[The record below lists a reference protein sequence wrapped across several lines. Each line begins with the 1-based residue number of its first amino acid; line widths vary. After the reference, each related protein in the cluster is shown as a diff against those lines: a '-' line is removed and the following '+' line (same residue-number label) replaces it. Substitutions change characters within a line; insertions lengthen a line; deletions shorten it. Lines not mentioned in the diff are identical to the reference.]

1 MKKLQLFAILIL
13 AGILRFYNN
22 TAVSLWHDEAFSALY
37 ISKYGWNE
45 MMHRIILDVHPPL
58 YYILLRLWNYVFG
71 HGLLSL
77 RSLSIVLG
85 ILTVWAGYLFVKQ
98 ALSGK
103 TGINNEKW
111 ALVAALLLAV
121 NPFQIQYALEAR
133 MYTLGTFLVLIS
145 SYLLLKALETNQT
158 KYWIWYG
165 ITVAAG
171 AYTHYFLLFSL
182 VAQAL
187 YFIYYVLSTYKL
199 NFFKQSNFLKGVG
212 AYILS
217 VILYIPWIPSFI
229 EQNTRVTGGYWI
241 TPPDRWSVP
250 GTIWKMGFGGE
261 GINRPT
267 LAVATVVTVILI
279 LFFLRKTPPKSK
291 WLIFLGLT
299 VPFAAAIGLS
309 FKQAIYL
316 DRYFV
321 FASLFFSILVGLA
334 FLGFSRPAW
343 RRIFVSL
350 LVIFSLVAFFKN
362 WQKLDVKNMV
372 FNRNVNKKPGM
383 AKAAELINER
393 ALPNHKIYVGS
404 SFIFFTFQYYNQ
416 TNIKPLLLSSEPVE
430 NIPHFA
436 GTAILTNDDLQI
448 TQNGLVPDEAVEQN
462 DSVWLL
468 WTTGFGGS
476 KPNVPGNWNEVEEH
490 EFQDTPGFKGKI
502 VVTQYHVR

>member
-1 MKKLQLFAILIL
+1 MKKLQLLAILVL

-37 ISKYGWNE
+37 ISKYGWGE

-58 YYILLRLWNYVFG
+58 YYIVLRLWSYIFSDN
-71 HGLLSL
+71 LLSL
-77 RSLSIVLG
+77 RALSIIFG

-98 ALSGK
+98 AFK
-103 TGINNEKW
+103 NEKW

-145 SYLLLKALETNQT
+145 SYLLLKALETG
-158 KYWIWYG
+158 KLKHWIWYG

-187 YFIYYVLSTYKL
+187 YFAYHVLSTYKL
-199 NFFKQSNFLKGVG
+199 GFFKQPTFLKGLM
-212 AYILS
+212 AYALS
-217 VILYIPWIPSFI
+217 VILYLPWLPGFI
-229 EQNTRVTGGYWI
+229 EQNTRVSGGYWI
-241 TPPDRWSVP
+241 TAPDRWSVP
-250 GTIWKMGFGGE
+250 GTIWKMAFGGE

-267 LAVATVVTVILI
+267 LAIASAITAVLI
-279 LFFLRKTPPKSK
+279 LFFIRRAQPKTK
-291 WLIFLGLT
+291 WLVFLGLT

-309 FKQAIYL
+309 LRQAIYL

-321 FASLFFSILVGLA
+321 FASLFFSILIGLA
-334 FLGFSRPAW
+334 FLHFARPMW
-343 RRIFVSL
+343 RRVFISL

-362 WQKLDVKNMV
+362 WQNLDVKNMV
-372 FNRNVNKKPGM
+372 FDRSVNKKPGM
-383 AKAAELINER
+383 ARAAELVNER
-393 ALPNHKIYVGS
+393 ALPEHKIYVGS
-404 SFIFFTFQYYNQ
+404 SFIFFTFQYYNE
-416 TNIKPLLLSSEPVE
+416 TGIKPLLLSSEPVE

-436 GTAILTNDDLQI
+436 GTAILTNEELQI
-448 TQNGLVPDEAVEQN
+448 TQNGLVPAEAVEKN
-462 DSVWLL
+462 NNVWLI

-476 KPNVPGNWNEVEEH
+476 KPNVPGNWSEVQEH

-502 VVTQYHVR
+502 VVTEYHVR